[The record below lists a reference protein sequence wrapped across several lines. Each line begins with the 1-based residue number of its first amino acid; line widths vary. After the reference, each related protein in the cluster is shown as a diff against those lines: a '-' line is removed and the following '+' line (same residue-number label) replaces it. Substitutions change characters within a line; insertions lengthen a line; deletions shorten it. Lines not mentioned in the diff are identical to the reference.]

1 MRVKSY
7 TTEQSR
13 NDLEVIE
20 WLLRDGAITQED
32 AQYMKRY
39 VQTLK

>member
-7 TTEQSR
+7 NAENAR

-20 WLLRDGAITQED
+20 WLLRAGAITQED